1 MEQNNENTEQQAPE
15 AVVAEEQLE
24 QAQPEQEA
32 PIVAEEGAEE
42 PVATAEGDEPAA
54 DNSVELADSLKGA
67 IEAQLVG
74 VDQDSL
80 GTDHFDAEVTDL
92 FKQYFFDEA
101 GNANTVEMVRLL
113 MADEEVQPLEES
125 VEDEQAALAE
135 EPEVTEAEEAAA
147 AAAHLAAG
155 DVVEPAPVMEVTV
168 QITDLSEVVELPVDS
183 GVPAG
188 GDVNVN
194 DRGLTEFVTP
204 VDELPLIETPAED
217 QTPPEGE
224 EAPEPD
230 VQVEEPQVDEDAKAD
245 EEDEAVPDEEEEA
258 TPLDPTSLEGLR
270 ADLTGVLTVDALAAW
285 DRDTLLTYV
294 ETKAQPTKTAR
305 GSWPIDLRR
314 SQSMINW
321 TGGELADWVD
331 GLILTPKGM
340 DEELIYD
347 ELYKR
352 YRLPNNWTHEAVK
365 LFVQTGEKPAVTEHG
380 VLIEDRMRDRKTP
393 SQWTHLELRSALL
406 DQIESEHSK
415 EDLVESLKARLGLS
429 AEFSGQRILE
439 TLADTPTEAS
449 MDNIL
454 LKSKLDEYK
463 DAMSKYGKNLTDDTA
478 GKAQVMLYK
487 AIRQVMA
494 RDSVGFT
501 EGWNILLDFV
511 NTNYTLLFLPEIAR
525 RGYNQLGISKSA
537 ALTFEDLM
545 SLLIHTRVP
554 GTRQR
559 EAKIYKLD
567 NILRYVPNEEERQ
580 NVILYYADAQ

>member
-15 AVVAEEQLE
+15 TPVVEQQQE
-24 QAQPEQEA
+24 QAQPEQDA
-32 PIVAEEGAEE
+32 PIVAQEGSEE
-42 PVATAEGDEPAA
+42 PAEPTKDSKVAFELSEEEIARQNGLSDA
-54 DNSVELADSLKGA
+54 ELAQEIDYLLQTVDPDTIGANWVTEEWAERLK
-67 IEAQLVG
+67 E
-74 VDQDSL
+74 
-80 GTDHFDAEVTDL
+80 
-92 FKQYFFDEA
+92 YFFDEA

-113 MADEEVQPLEES
+113 LADGILAPSDEPLAPAEES
-125 VEDEQAALAE
+125 VEDEQTAVE
-135 EPEVTEAEEAAA
+135 QEPTEAEELAA

-155 DVVEPAPVMEVTV
+155 DIVEPKPVEA
-168 QITDLSEVVELPVDS
+168 E
-183 GVPAG
+183 
-188 GDVNVN
+188 
-194 DRGLTEFVTP
+194 RGLTEFVTP
-204 VDELPLIETPAED
+204 VDESPLIETPS
-217 QTPPEGE
+217 EGE
-224 EAPEPD
+224 EGAEPDAPAGEEPAVEEEDQDAPE
-230 VQVEEPQVDEDAKAD
+230 EEGEPT
-245 EEDEAVPDEEEEA
+245 PDEEES
-258 TPLDPTSLEGLR
+258 TDPTSLEGLR
-270 ADLTGVLTVDALAAW
+270 ASLVGVLTVDALAAW
-285 DRDTLLTYV
+285 DRDTLLTYI

-314 SQSMINW
+314 GQSMVNW

-347 ELYKR
+347 EIYKR

-365 LFVQTGEKPAVTEHG
+365 LFVQTGEHPAVTEHG
-380 VLIEDRMRDRKTP
+380 VLLEDRMRDRKTP

-406 DQIESEHSK
+406 GQIESDHSK
-415 EDLVESLKARLGLS
+415 EDLVDSLKARLGLS

-439 TLADTPTEAS
+439 TLAETPTEAS

-463 DAMSKYGKNLTDDTA
+463 EVMSKYGKNLTDETA

-501 EGWNILLDFV
+501 EGWNILLDFI

-537 ALTFEDLM
+537 ALTFEDLV
-545 SLLIHTRVP
+545 SLLITTRAP

>member
-15 AVVAEEQLE
+15 TPVVEQQQE
-24 QAQPEQEA
+24 QAQPEQDA
-32 PIVAEEGAEE
+32 PIVAEEGSEE
-42 PVATAEGDEPAA
+42 PAEPTKDSKVAFELSEEEIARQNGLSDA
-54 DNSVELADSLKGA
+54 ELAQEIDYLLQTVDPDTIGANWVTEEWAERLK
-67 IEAQLVG
+67 E
-74 VDQDSL
+74 
-80 GTDHFDAEVTDL
+80 
-92 FKQYFFDEA
+92 YFFDEA

-113 MADEEVQPLEES
+113 LADGILAPSDEPLAPAEES
-125 VEDEQAALAE
+125 VEDEQTAVE
-135 EPEVTEAEEAAA
+135 QEPTEAEELAA

-155 DVVEPAPVMEVTV
+155 DIVEPKPVEA
-168 QITDLSEVVELPVDS
+168 E
-183 GVPAG
+183 
-188 GDVNVN
+188 
-194 DRGLTEFVTP
+194 RGLTEFVTP
-204 VDELPLIETPAED
+204 VDESPLIETPS
-217 QTPPEGE
+217 EGE
-224 EAPEPD
+224 EGAEPD
-230 VQVEEPQVDEDAKAD
+230 APAVEEPAVE
-245 EEDEAVPDEEEEA
+245 EEDQDAPEEEGEPTPDEEES
-258 TPLDPTSLEGLR
+258 TDPTSLEGLR
-270 ADLTGVLTVDALAAW
+270 ASLVGVLTVDALAAW
-285 DRDTLLTYV
+285 DRDTLLTYI

-314 SQSMINW
+314 GQSMVNW

-347 ELYKR
+347 EIYKR

-365 LFVQTGEKPAVTEHG
+365 LFVQTGEHPAVTEHG
-380 VLIEDRMRDRKTP
+380 VLLEDRMRDRKTP

-406 DQIESEHSK
+406 GQIESDHSK
-415 EDLVESLKARLGLS
+415 EDLVDSLKARLGLS

-439 TLADTPTEAS
+439 TLAETPTEAS

-463 DAMSKYGKNLTDDTA
+463 EVMSKYGKNLTDETA

-501 EGWNILLDFV
+501 EGWNILLDFI

-537 ALTFEDLM
+537 ALTFEDLV
-545 SLLIHTRVP
+545 SLLITTRAP

>member
-1 MEQNNENTEQQAPE
+1 MEQNNDAVDQNASETPVVDQQ
-15 AVVAEEQLE
+15 QE

-32 PIVAEEGAEE
+32 PIVAQEGSE
-42 PVATAEGDEPAA
+42 EPAA
-54 DNSVELADSLKGA
+54 ATAIDLLAEEYANMSDADLAKQVEFLL
-67 IEAQLVG
+67 QT
-74 VDQDSL
+74 VDQDTI
-80 GTDHFDAEVTDL
+80 GADHVPEEWAQRL
-92 FKQYFFDEA
+92 KAYFFDEE
-101 GNANTVEMVRLL
+101 GVANTVEMVRLL
-113 MADEEVQPLEES
+113 MADEEEVKPAEES
-125 VEDEQAALAE
+125 VEDEQAAIDA
-135 EPEVTEAEEAAA
+135 EAAA
-147 AAAHLAAG
+147 AAAQLAAG
-155 DVVEPAPVMEVTV
+155 DVVEEKPAIEVTI
-168 QITDLSEVVELPVDS
+168 QITDLSEQVVLPTEE
-183 GVPAG
+183 PAA
-188 GDVNVN
+188 
-194 DRGLTEFVTP
+194 
-204 VDELPLIETPAED
+204 ETPAED

-224 EAPEPD
+224 EGSEPD
-230 VQVEEPQVDEDAKAD
+230 APIDEVDPVEPPPEAEGDEDVKAD
-245 EEDEAVPDEEEEA
+245 EEGEAEPAPEEEDPTAEV
-258 TPLDPTSLEGLR
+258 DPTSLEGIR
-270 ADLTGVLTVDALAAW
+270 ASLVGVLPADALAAW
-285 DRDTLLTYV
+285 DRDTLLTYI

-314 SQSMINW
+314 AQSMINW
-321 TGGELADWVD
+321 TGNELADWVD
-331 GLILTPKGM
+331 GIINTPKGM

-365 LFVQTGEKPAVTEHG
+365 AFVQTGEQPAVTEHG
-380 VLIEDRMRDRKTP
+380 VLIEDRMRERKTA

-406 DQIESEHSK
+406 GQIETDLPK
-415 EDLVESLKARLGLS
+415 EELVDSLKARLGLS
-429 AEFSGQRILE
+429 NEFSGQRILE
-439 TLADTPTEAS
+439 TLAETPTEAS

-463 DAMSKYGKNLTDDTA
+463 DVMSKYGKNLSDVTA

-501 EGWNILLDFV
+501 EGWNILLDFI

-537 ALTFEDLM
+537 ALTFEDLV
-545 SLLIHTRVP
+545 SLLITTRAP

-567 NILRYVPNEEERQ
+567 QILRYVPNEEERQ

>member
-1 MEQNNENTEQQAPE
+1 MEQNNDAVDQNAPE
-15 AVVAEEQLE
+15 TPVVDQQQE
-24 QAQPEQEA
+24 QAQPEQVA
-32 PIVAEEGAEE
+32 PIVAQEGSEE
-42 PVATAEGDEPAA
+42 PVDVAEGDEPADTNGTDA
-54 DNSVELADSLKGA
+54 AFLKRAVEDQLAA
-67 IEAQLVG
+67 VA
-74 VDQDSL
+74 DQDSL
-80 GTDHFDAEVTDL
+80 GTDHFDADVTSL
-92 FKQYFFDEA
+92 FKEYFFDEA
-101 GNANTVEMVRLL
+101 GEANTVEMVRLL
-113 MADEEVQPLEES
+113 MADEEEVKPAEES
-125 VEDEQAALAE
+125 VEDEQAAIDASKVGYIEQMDPAAE
-135 EPEVTEAEEAAA
+135 KVSIEDAAKDLTTALDEEAAA
-147 AAAHLAAG
+147 AAAQLAAG
-155 DVVEPAPVMEVTV
+155 DVVEEPAEIVEPAEEVA
-168 QITDLSEVVELPVDS
+168 VESDS
-183 GVPAG
+183 S
-188 GDVNVN
+188 
-194 DRGLTEFVTP
+194 
-204 VDELPLIETPAED
+204 VDEVDPVEPPPEAED
-217 QTPPEGE
+217 E
-224 EAPEPD
+224 
-230 VQVEEPQVDEDAKAD
+230 EDAKVD
-245 EEDEAVPDEEEEA
+245 EEDEAQPDEEEDP
-258 TPLDPTSLEGLR
+258 TPAEPTSLEGLR
-270 ADLTGVLTVDALAAW
+270 ATLTGVLPADALAAW

-314 SQSMINW
+314 GQSMINW

-365 LFVQTGEKPAVTEHG
+365 AFVQSGEQPAVTEHG
-380 VLIEDRMRDRKTP
+380 VLIEDRMRERKTA

-406 DQIESEHSK
+406 GQIETDLPK
-415 EDLVESLKARLGLS
+415 EDLVDSLKARLGLS
-429 AEFSGQRILE
+429 NEFSGQRILE
-439 TLADTPTEAS
+439 TLAETPTEAS

-463 DAMSKYGKNLTDDTA
+463 DVMSKYGKNLSDDTA

-501 EGWNILLDFV
+501 EGWNILLDFI

-537 ALTFEDLM
+537 ALTFEDLV
-545 SLLIHTRVP
+545 SLLITTRAP

-567 NILRYVPNEEERQ
+567 QILRYVPNEEERQ

>member
-15 AVVAEEQLE
+15 VAVAEQKQEQV
-24 QAQPEQEA
+24 QPEQEA
-32 PIVAEEGAEE
+32 PIVAEEGSQSPES
-42 PVATAEGDEPAA
+42 AA
-54 DNSVELADSLKGA
+54 DTMEDDYAKITDVQLAGLVETELARYDQEAVAAEIFSPEIGERLKA
-67 IEAQLVG
+67 
-74 VDQDSL
+74 
-80 GTDHFDAEVTDL
+80 
-92 FKQYFFDEA
+92 YFFDEA
-101 GNANTVEMVRLL
+101 GNSNTVEMVRLL
-113 MADEEVQPLEES
+113 LADGILAPVEEPVAPAEES
-125 VEDEQAALAE
+125 VEDEQAAIEE
-135 EPEVTEAEEAAA
+135 EPTEAEEAAA

-155 DVVEPAPVMEVTV
+155 DVVESEAARGQTTFVTPVDEAPGTEVTV
-168 QITDLSEVVELPVDS
+168 QITDLSEVVELPVE
-183 GVPAG
+183 PA
-188 GDVNVN
+188 V
-194 DRGLTEFVTP
+194 
-204 VDELPLIETPAED
+204 ETPAED
-217 QTPPEGE
+217 QTPPEGDE
-224 EAPEPD
+224 QPEPD
-230 VQVEEPQVDEDAKAD
+230 VEEDHVAPEEEEEPQ
-245 EEDEAVPDEEEEA
+245 PDEEEDA
-258 TPLDPTSLEGLR
+258 SPVDPTSLEGLR
-270 ADLTGVLTVDALAAW
+270 ASLVGVLPADALVAW
-285 DRDTLLTYV
+285 DRDTLLTYI

-314 SQSMINW
+314 GQSMINW
-321 TGGELADWVD
+321 TGAELADWVD
-331 GLILTPKGM
+331 GLINTPKGM

-347 ELYKR
+347 EIYKR

-365 LFVQTGEKPAVTEHG
+365 LFVQTGEHPAVTEHG
-380 VLIEDRMRDRKTP
+380 VLLEDRMRERKTA

-406 DQIESEHSK
+406 DQIETDIPK
-415 EDLVESLKARLGLS
+415 EELVVSLKARLGLS
-429 AEFSGQRILE
+429 SEFSGQRILE
-439 TLADTPTEAS
+439 TLAETPTEAS

-463 DAMSKYGKNLTDDTA
+463 EVMSKYGKNLTDSTA

-511 NTNYTLLFLPEIAR
+511 NTNYTVLFLPEIAR

>member
-15 AVVAEEQLE
+15 TPAVEQQQE
-24 QAQPEQEA
+24 QAQPEQDT
-32 PIVAEEGAEE
+32 PIVAQEGSEE
-42 PVATAEGDEPAA
+42 PVTEASGNDAA
-54 DNSVELADSLKGA
+54 FLKRAVEDQLAA
-67 IEAQLVG
+67 VE
-74 VDQDSL
+74 DQDSL
-80 GTDHFDAEVTDL
+80 GTDHFAADVTDL
-92 FKQYFFDEA
+92 FKEFFFDEA

-113 MADEEVQPLEES
+113 MADEVITPAEES
-125 VEDEQAALAE
+125 VEDEQAAIE
-135 EPEVTEAEEAAA
+135 QEPTEAEELAA

-155 DVVEPAPVMEVTV
+155 DIVEPKPVEVTV
-168 QITDLSEVVELPVDS
+168 QVTDLSEVVELPVEEPS
-183 GVPAG
+183 P
-188 GDVNVN
+188 
-194 DRGLTEFVTP
+194 
-204 VDELPLIETPAED
+204 ETPAED

-224 EAPEPD
+224 EGAEPD
-230 VQVEEPQVDEDAKAD
+230 APAVEEPAVE
-245 EEDEAVPDEEEEA
+245 EEDQVAPEEEGEPTPDEEESAEP
-258 TPLDPTSLEGLR
+258 TDPTSLEGLR
-270 ADLTGVLTVDALAAW
+270 ASLVGVLTVDALAAW
-285 DRDTLLTYV
+285 DRDTLLTYI

-314 SQSMINW
+314 GQSMINW

-347 ELYKR
+347 EIYKR

-365 LFVQTGEKPAVTEHG
+365 LFVQTGEHPAVTEHG
-380 VLIEDRMRDRKTP
+380 VLLEDRMRERKTA

-406 DQIESEHSK
+406 DQIETDIPK
-415 EDLVESLKARLGLS
+415 EELVDSLKARLGLS
-429 AEFSGQRILE
+429 SEFSGQRILE
-439 TLADTPTEAS
+439 TLAETPTEAS

-463 DAMSKYGKNLTDDTA
+463 EVMSKYGKNLTDDTA
-478 GKAQVMLYK
+478 GKAQVMMYK

-545 SLLIHTRVP
+545 SLLITTRAP

>member
-15 AVVAEEQLE
+15 VAVVEPKQE
-24 QAQPEQEA
+24 QAQPEQDA
-32 PIVAEEGAEE
+32 PIVAQEGSEE
-42 PVATAEGDEPAA
+42 PVAEAGGNDAA
-54 DNSVELADSLKGA
+54 FLKRAVVDQLAT
-67 IEAQLVG
+67 

-80 GTDHFDAEVTDL
+80 GTDHFAADVTDL
-92 FKQYFFDEA
+92 FKEFFFDEA

-155 DVVEPAPVMEVTV
+155 DIVEPKASVEEPEVDTLKAAGAQLTSGDVVEPAPAMEVAV
-168 QITDLSEVVELPVDS
+168 QISDLSEVVELPV
-183 GVPAG
+183 
-188 GDVNVN
+188 
-194 DRGLTEFVTP
+194 TP
-204 VDELPLIETPAED
+204 ETPAED
-217 QTPPEGE
+217 QTPPEGDE
-224 EAPEPD
+224 GAEPETPA
-230 VQVEEPQVDEDAKAD
+230 EEPPVDEDAKAD
-245 EEDEAVPDEEEEA
+245 DEDEAVPDEEEEA
-258 TPLDPTSLEGLR
+258 SPLDPTSLEGLR
-270 ADLTGVLTVDALAAW
+270 ADLAGVLPADALAAW

-314 SQSMINW
+314 GQSMINW

-406 DQIESEHSK
+406 DQIESDHSK

-463 DAMSKYGKNLTDDTA
+463 DVMSKYGKNLTDDTA

-511 NTNYTLLFLPEIAR
+511 NTNYTVLFLPEIAR

>member
-1 MEQNNENTEQQAPE
+1 MEQNNDAVDQNAPE
-15 AVVAEEQLE
+15 TPVVDQQQE
-24 QAQPEQEA
+24 QAQPEQAA
-32 PIVAEEGAEE
+32 PIVAQEGSEE
-42 PVATAEGDEPAA
+42 PVDVAEGDEPADTNGNDA
-54 DNSVELADSLKGA
+54 AFLKRAVEDQLAA
-67 IEAQLVG
+67 VA
-74 VDQDSL
+74 DQDSL
-80 GTDHFDAEVTDL
+80 GTDHFDADVTSL
-92 FKQYFFDEA
+92 FKEYFFDEA
-101 GNANTVEMVRLL
+101 GEANTVEMVRLL
-113 MADEEVQPLEES
+113 MADEEEVKPAEES
-125 VEDEQAALAE
+125 VEDEQAAIDAE
-135 EPEVTEAEEAAA
+135 TAAA
-147 AAAHLAAG
+147 AAQLAAG
-155 DVVEPAPVMEVTV
+155 DVVEEKPTVEVTV
-168 QITDLSEVVELPVDS
+168 QITDLSEQVVLPTEE
-183 GVPAG
+183 PA
-188 GDVNVN
+188 
-194 DRGLTEFVTP
+194 P
-204 VDELPLIETPAED
+204 ETPAED

-224 EAPEPD
+224 EGPEPD
-230 VQVEEPQVDEDAKAD
+230 APADEVDPVEPAPEAEDEEDAKVD
-245 EEDEAVPDEEEEA
+245 EEDEAQPDEEEDPAPAE
-258 TPLDPTSLEGLR
+258 PTSLEGLR
-270 ADLTGVLTVDALAAW
+270 ATLTGVLPADALAAW

-314 SQSMINW
+314 GQSMINW

-331 GLILTPKGM
+331 GLVLTPKGM

-365 LFVQTGEKPAVTEHG
+365 AFVQSGEQPAVTEHG
-380 VLIEDRMRDRKTP
+380 VLIEDRMRERKTA

-406 DQIESEHSK
+406 GQIETDLPK
-415 EDLVESLKARLGLS
+415 EDLVDSLKARLGLS
-429 AEFSGQRILE
+429 NEFSGQRILE
-439 TLADTPTEAS
+439 TLAETPTEAS

-463 DAMSKYGKNLTDDTA
+463 DVMSKYGKNLSDDTA

-501 EGWNILLDFV
+501 EGWNILLDFI

-537 ALTFEDLM
+537 ALTFEDLV
-545 SLLIHTRVP
+545 SLLITTRAP

-567 NILRYVPNEEERQ
+567 QILRYVPNEEERQ

>member
-15 AVVAEEQLE
+15 AVVVEEQLE

-32 PIVAEEGAEE
+32 PIVAEEGSEE
-42 PVATAEGDEPAA
+42 PVAAVDA
-54 DNSVELADSLKGA
+54 DAMATSFANMSDTELAGQIDWMLRT
-67 IEAQLVG
+67 
-74 VDQDSL
+74 VDQDTI
-80 GTDHFDAEVTDL
+80 GADHVPEEWAERL
-92 FKQYFFDEA
+92 RSFFFDEA

-113 MADEEVQPLEES
+113 MAELIGPADEVQPLEES

-155 DVVEPAPVMEVTV
+155 DIVEPKVVVEEPAPEVVEPAMEVTV
-168 QITDLSEVVELPVDS
+168 QITDLSEVVELPV
-183 GVPAG
+183 
-188 GDVNVN
+188 
-194 DRGLTEFVTP
+194 TP
-204 VDELPLIETPAED
+204 ETPAED

-224 EAPEPD
+224 EGAEPD
-230 VQVEEPQVDEDAKAD
+230 APAEEPQVDEDAKAD

-270 ADLTGVLTVDALAAW
+270 ADLTGVLTADALAAW

-314 SQSMINW
+314 GQSMINW

-580 NVILYYADAQ
+580 NVILYYSDAQ